1 MVSVGQILEEQKR
14 QADKDKAASN
24 GSAPVPRGNGS
35 AVAIPDNRDIMDRYL
50 DDVAPATAP
59 GRGIKFSK
67 GKFVFTDNDEAVPEG
82 AIYKALCDQ
91 TLIAWLKFH
100 GPGVPPDKIAGLLY
114 QGFDL
119 PPRDALGDNDPMQW
133 ETGLD
138 GKPSDPWVHQIS
150 LVLESS
156 ESGELFTFITGSLT
170 GRKAVGNLLRH
181 FNQMER
187 RREDAYPLVQ
197 LRTNS
202 FQHKDPRVGK
212 VLVPN
217 LVVCGRV
224 QKDGTAR
231 PAAVEAPFNDD
242 VPF

>member
-1 MVSVGQILEEQKR
+1 
-14 QADKDKAASN
+14 
-24 GSAPVPRGNGS
+24 
-35 AVAIPDNRDIMDRYL
+35 MDRYL
-50 DDVAPATAP
+50 DNVAPASAP

-67 GKFVFTDNDEAVPEG
+67 GKFVFADNDEAVPDG

-100 GPGVPPDKIAGLLY
+100 GAGVPPDKIAGLLY

-119 PPRDALGDNDPMQW
+119 PPRDALGDNDPTEW

-150 LVLESS
+150 LVLENGESS
-156 ESGELFTFITGSLT
+156 ELFTFTTGSLT

-187 RREDAYPLVQ
+187 RGENAYPLVQ

-202 FQHKDPRVGK
+202 FQHKDPRVGE

-224 QKDGTAR
+224 QRDGGAPT
-231 PAAVEAPFNDD
+231 PVEAPFNDD